1 MSMTSMVVLGL
12 SIALVLLL
20 LGAFLATLRQDRRGR
35 AGTPPPAV
43 GTAPAESPMPA
54 PTSGP
59 VSAPVPA
66 PSTVPPNMPP
76 NVTGQ
81 VGADYTDPRTLRVGD
96 RIEVQGSPA
105 RVLGAMHV
113 SCQGQQWTEF
123 LLRDGARRRQWLSVE
138 VQAGDPPHLVVLL
151 WTEVPTQGMVPAKHM
166 LIMEG
171 VEFFP
176 VERGTAAFRSEGDT
190 DYPDRGLLDFA
201 DYRAGDGRL
210 LSFERVQGGSWTASY
225 AQPLPPGSISIIR
238 RAS

>member
-20 LGAFLATLRQDRRGR
+20 LIAFWATLRQDRRGR

-43 GTAPAESPMPA
+43 EVAPAESPMPA

-59 VSAPVPA
+59 MGAPVAA
-66 PSTVPPNMPP
+66 PTVPPNLPGRAS
-76 NVTGQ
+76 T
-81 VGADYTDPRTLRVGD
+81 DYTDPRTLHVGD
-96 RIEVQGSPA
+96 KIEVHGSPA
-105 RVLGAMHV
+105 RVLGAMHI
-113 SCQGQQWTEF
+113 SWQGQQWTEF

-138 VQAGDPPHLVVLL
+138 VQPGDPPHLVVLL
-151 WTEVPTQGMVPAKHM
+151 WTEVPTQGMVPAKSM

-176 VERGTAAFRSEGDT
+176 VDRGTAAFRSEGDT
-190 DYPDRGLLDFA
+190 GNPDRGLLDFA

-210 LSFERVQGGSWTASY
+210 LSFERIQGRSWTASY
-225 AQPLPPGSISIIR
+225 AQPLPPGSISVIR